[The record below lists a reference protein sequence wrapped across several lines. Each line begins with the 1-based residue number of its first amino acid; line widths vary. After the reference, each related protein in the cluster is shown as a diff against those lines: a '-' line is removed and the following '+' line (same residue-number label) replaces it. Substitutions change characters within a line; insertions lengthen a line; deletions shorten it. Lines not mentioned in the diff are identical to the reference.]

1 MPDFDTRKP
10 QEPDRP
16 SRLHMFV
23 VASRQYMSAV
33 GRWRPRMP
41 RHPYRWALGMS
52 LLPLLVIAVAT
63 MGGAIEEHLAYKLD
77 KDVELKPTPAYDLM
91 YENPALQGSS
101 PGDDCE
107 FDYADNGYSG
117 YECLYVITKATDAV
131 TLASITNEVVSSG
144 EGRVS
149 LSEGRVSYGD
159 DEGGQVEFSRSE
171 HDWYSGDP
179 QAISYCFDSKETAV
193 TAVGGVLYQA
203 ELLGKIDS
211 CYIAVY
217 TPYVYVSFV
226 PRTS

>member
-52 LLPLLVIAVAT
+52 LLPLLVVAVAT
-63 MGGAIEEHLAYKLD
+63 MPSAVEKHLAYKLD
-77 KDVELKPTPAYDLM
+77 KDVELKPTPAFDLM
-91 YENPALQGSS
+91 YEDPALQGSS

-107 FDYADNGYSG
+107 LDYAEHGYSG
-117 YECLYVITKATDAV
+117 YGCFYVKTEATDAV
-131 TLASITNEVVSSG
+131 TLASITNEVLSS
-144 EGRVS
+144 R
-149 LSEGRVSYGD
+149 YT
-159 DEGGQVEFSRSE
+159 GGAQVEFSRSE

-179 QAISYCFDSKETAV
+179 QAISYCFDSKNTAV
-193 TAVGGVLYQA
+193 SAGGIVLYQA
-203 ELLGKIDS
+203 ELRGKIDS

-217 TPYVYVSFV
+217 TPYVYVFFE
-226 PRTS
+226 PRTSQNSYSTHYGE